1 MKTVVVITKD
11 VVLTSIIDRILSE
24 SFSTIIFTNIQSS
37 LDYIYNSLPDLLM
50 IDISAEDAV
59 TTAILND
66 LKSDPIFGQVPALA
80 IFPDDMKLPKWD
92 KLFIEDYLKRSRIE
106 GEMLMRV
113 ELCIQRAER
122 IVEINPLTRLPGN
135 TTIIKQVQK
144 RIESGEI
151 FAIAYA
157 DLDFFKPFN
166 DKYGFGRGD
175 EVLKM
180 LGRLILNSV
189 KNKQPHD
196 SFIGHIGGDDF
207 IFIMRPDSVEGAA
220 KDIVENFD
228 KIISTFYDTDDRARG
243 NIESVDR
250 DGHKKTFP
258 IMSISI
264 GIASNKFVA
273 FSHYGQVTEI
283 ASEMKKFAKF
293 TQGSCVKMDRRHH
306 ASVA

>member
-11 VVLTSIIDRILSE
+11 VVLTSIINRILRGSYN
-24 SFSTIIFTNIQSS
+24 TIIFSNIQSS

-50 IDISAEDAV
+50 IDINPDDTV
-59 TTAILND
+59 TTGIFND

-80 IFPDDMKLPKWD
+80 IFPDEMPVPQWD
-92 KLFIEDYLKRSRIE
+92 KLFVEDYLKRSGFE
-106 GEMLMRV
+106 ADMLLKV

-122 IVEINPLTRLPGN
+122 VVEINPLTRLPGN

-144 RIESGEI
+144 RIETGEI

-157 DLDFFKPFN
+157 DLDYFKPFN
-166 DKYGFGRGD
+166 DTYGFGRGD

-189 KNKQPHD
+189 KSKQPHE
-196 SFIGHIGGDDF
+196 SFVGHIGGDDF
-207 IFIMRPDSVEGAA
+207 IFIMGPDFVEEAA

-228 KIISTFYDTDDRARG
+228 KIIPTFYDPEDRSHG
-243 NIESVDR
+243 SIESADR
-250 DGHKKTFP
+250 DGRKRTFP

-264 GIASNKFVA
+264 GIASNKLA
-273 FSHYGQVTEI
+273 PFSHYGEVTEI
-283 ASEMKKFAKF
+283 ASEMKKFAKY
-293 TQGSCVKMDRRHH
+293 TTGSCYKMDRRHH
-306 ASVA
+306 ATTV